1 MNTPSTKRSF
11 ANGYTFTVA
20 LAVSSLLLVTGIVMF
35 PEPAFQASL
44 QGLSLW
50 WDIVFPA
57 MLPFLILS
65 EIMIAFGVMHFF
77 GVLLDPI
84 MRKGLNLPGHGSWAL
99 SMSMM
104 SGYPA
109 GARTTVLMREK
120 KWIFRKEGERL
131 LAYSYLCSP
140 VFVISVVAVG
150 FFHNAALG
158 WILLG
163 LHLGSWLVT
172 AIVFRSLFW
181 RGTAN
186 EDRSIQTQPGQGSV
200 LRRALL
206 AMEETRQEDGRSFGK
221 LMGDAVTA
229 AIQMML
235 MIGGYM
241 MLFSVIMEILSVSG
255 IIPLLVQGLQTVCY
269 TFGIPAN
276 LIQPLLTGL
285 VEIHLGTHASSGSN
299 VPPAWQAAA
308 TGAVMAWGGW
318 SAHAQVKSL
327 ASSTDLSLVPYLQ
340 FRLTHS
346 LAAFVL
352 TLLLWNTLLVWFSRT
367 TPSTVDAAPITAVA
381 SPVSIPNLWLS
392 WPEALSYGAVAFIAL
407 ACGSL
412 LVRLFSVGRAS

>member
-1 MNTPSTKRSF
+1 MTTPSTKRTIAS
-11 ANGYTFTVA
+11 GYTFTLV
-20 LAVSSLLLVTGIVMF
+20 LAISSMLLVTGIVMY

-65 EIMIAFGVMHFF
+65 EMMIAFGVMHFF
-77 GVLLDPI
+77 GVLLEPI

-99 SMSMM
+99 SMSVM

-109 GARTTVLMREK
+109 GARTTALMRER

-163 LHLGSWLVT
+163 LHLGSWLAT

-181 RGTAN
+181 RGGA
-186 EDRSIQTQPGQGSV
+186 EERPSAPPQPRQGSA

-206 AMEETRQEDGRSFGK
+206 AMEAARQEDGRGFGK
-221 LMGDAVTA
+221 LMGDAVTTS
-229 AIQMML
+229 IQMML

-255 IIPLLVQGLQTVCY
+255 VIPLLVQGLQTICY

-299 VPPAWQAAA
+299 IPPAWQAAA
-308 TGAVMAWGGW
+308 AGAVMAWGGW

-327 ASSTDLSLVPYLQ
+327 ASSTDLSMVPYLQ

-352 TLLLWNTLLVWFSRT
+352 TLLLWNPLLVWFSHAA
-367 TPSTVDAAPITAVA
+367 PSTAGAAPGADA
-381 SPVSIPNLWLS
+381 QPVSIPNLWLT
-392 WPEALSYGAVAFIAL
+392 WPEALSYGAVALMAL

-412 LVRLFSVGRAS
+412 LVRLFSVSRAS